1 LASILINIS
10 QVYIWGRNSIKKQIL
25 RLLQL
30 CLLAFFLVLL
40 PLLFPK
46 SPASLTNAQFMREAA
61 IHAFGE
67 YTIPTRLRLGWFF
80 GSDRFES
87 EGEFFRCSINN
98 AIYR

>member
-1 LASILINIS
+1 MLNL
-10 QVYIWGRNSIKKQIL
+10 
-25 RLLQL
+25 
-30 CLLAFFLVLL
+30 
-40 PLLFPK
+40 
-46 SPASLTNAQFMREAA
+46 MREAA

-67 YTIPTRLRLGWFF
+67 YTIPTRLLLGWFF